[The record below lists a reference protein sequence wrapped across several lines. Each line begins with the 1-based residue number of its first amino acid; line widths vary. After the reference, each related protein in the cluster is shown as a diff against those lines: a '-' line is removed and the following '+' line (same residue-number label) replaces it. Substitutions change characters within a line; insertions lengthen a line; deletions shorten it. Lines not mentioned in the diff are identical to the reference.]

1 MTANAAQ
8 YDLTGLL
15 RSARDVILGNIVG
28 GGVPDAVVTEN
39 VLQSLVEMLRSVRA
53 PDIVPMK
60 RKAHHAPVFRTF
72 SIERVELVFDHLQE
86 VICLTIPGQ
95 HAGIIG
101 LAGIGNVDELL
112 SAPYASDPRNRKFL
126 RVMAMPRNA
135 RSATLLSIASRPS
148 LA

>member
-72 SIERVELVFDHLQE
+72 LIESVELVFDHLQE

-95 HAGIIG
+95 HARIVC
-101 LAGIGNVDELL
+101 LAGVRNVDKLL
-112 SAPYASDPRNRKFL
+112 AAPNVD
-126 RVMAMPRNA
+126 
-135 RSATLLSIASRPS
+135 RPG
-148 LA
+148 L